1 MTATQT
7 PLNFDGTQY
16 EPMRAP
22 AQAHSAT
29 SLMAAFEIE
38 PKAGTLRGAVLAHL
52 RGCGVNGA
60 TDNEAQVALG
70 MNPNTQRPR
79 RIELV
84 RGSHVYDS
92 GRTRKTA
99 SGHQATV
106 WLAHPRKEGV

>member
-7 PLNFDGTQY
+7 PLDFDTQR
-16 EPMRAP
+16 EVMRAP

-52 RGCGVNGA
+52 RGCGALGA
-60 TDNEAQVALG
+60 TDEQIQVALD
-70 MNPNTQRPR
+70 MNPSTQRPR

-84 RGSHVYDS
+84 KAELVYDS
-92 GRTRKTA
+92 GRTRKTV

-106 WLAHPRKEGV
+106 WLAHPRKEGA